1 MERLKHQSE
10 LQEVRNNPVEEQLA
24 LTLTLTLSF
33 TLALALTLTL
43 TLTLTSTLAQLHA
56 SLYDAS
62 LRFELRTASAQAE
75 GGIHDLHSYTRKDFV

>member
-1 MERLKHQSE
+1 MAFST
-10 LQEVRNNPVEEQLA
+10 PS
-24 LTLTLTLSF
+24 TTPTP
-33 TLALALTLTL
+33 TPTPTPPP
-43 TLTLTSTLAQLHA
+43 TLAQLHA

>member
-1 MERLKHQSE
+1 MHLGRS
-10 LQEVRNNPVEEQLA
+10 NPNPNPNPSPHLHPHPNPNPNRSP
-24 LTLTLTLSF
+24 LTSHLSPLTFHFSPFTLT
-33 TLALALTLTL
+33 
-43 TLTLTSTLAQLHA
+43 QLHA